1 MNGTDIMVHFQENL
15 DAKQKNT
22 IESQL
27 REIDGVIA
35 PRFNKEHLLLIY
47 YNSDKTD
54 SSIFMN
60 FFKTTGFQAKLV
72 GL

>member
-1 MNGTDIMVHFQENL
+1 MNGNDIMVHFQENL
-15 DAKQKNT
+15 DINQKKT

-35 PRFNKEHLLLIY
+35 PRFNKDHLLVIY

-54 SSIFMN
+54 SSVLLN
-60 FFKTTGFQAKLV
+60 LVKLNGYQAQLV
-72 GL
+72 GM

>member
-1 MNGTDIMVHFQENL
+1 MQATDIMIHVRDNL
-15 DAKQKNT
+15 NTNQKCE

-27 REIDGVIA
+27 REVDGVIA

-47 YNSDKTD
+47 FNLDKTT
-54 SSIFMN
+54 SSVLLN
-60 FFKTTGFQAKLV
+60 TVKSTGYQAKLV

>member
-1 MNGTDIMVHFQENL
+1 MNGADIMVHFQENL
-15 DAKQKNT
+15 DAGQKNL

-27 REIDGVIA
+27 REIEGVIA

-54 SSIFMN
+54 SSVFLNM
-60 FFKTTGFQAKLV
+60 FKSKGYQAKLV
-72 GL
+72 GI

>member
-15 DAKQKNT
+15 DSSQKNE

-47 YNSDKTD
+47 YNSAKTD
-54 SSIFMN
+54 SSAFLS
-60 FFKTTGFQAKLV
+60 FFKSNGYQTKLV
-72 GL
+72 GM